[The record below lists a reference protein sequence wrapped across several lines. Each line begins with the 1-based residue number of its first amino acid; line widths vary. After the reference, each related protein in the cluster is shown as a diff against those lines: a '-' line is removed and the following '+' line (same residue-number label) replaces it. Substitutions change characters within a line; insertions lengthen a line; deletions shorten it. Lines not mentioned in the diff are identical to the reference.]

1 MTRKKQ
7 IIEILEK
14 YSVKR
19 VYFNSDDSICAERIN
34 VRDEVVDAILALPL
48 DVPSDEE
55 IAKKIQLFRK
65 NKLDGYGNM
74 SIGRLQLGELEWSGL
89 VLDICKWM
97 RDEILKR
104 NK

>member
-48 DVPSDEE
+48 DVPNS
-55 IAKKIQLFRK
+55 
-65 NKLDGYGNM
+65 
-74 SIGRLQLGELEWSGL
+74 
-89 VLDICKWM
+89 
-97 RDEILKR
+97 DEILSLAKKKGYYGNVPDAEINAFLKGALAVIIEIIKR